1 MLREYHLTYARQHG
15 NPEIINFM
23 EIKLATFYFQ
33 NAFYDGNLERMKFWM
48 LKLVNLEKYP
58 IDKAV
63 LQGNIAVI
71 KSLIKEAVV
80 GHLYLAIL
88 QERSDIVKILVE
100 EGVKPNTNCLFFAT
114 IQGDLNMVEYLV
126 EKGVNL
132 DENLLNYARQYVS
145 NQAINTYLEHAFAR
159 QNQRRVNL

>member
-1 MLREYHLTYARQHG
+1 
-15 NPEIINFM
+15 M
-23 EIKLATFYFQ
+23 EIKLANFYIQ

-71 KSLIKEAVV
+71 KSLIKEAVL

-88 QERSDIVKILVE
+88 QERSDIVKILIDG
-100 EGVKPNTNCLFFAT
+100 GVTPVGNCVA
-114 IQGDLNMVEYLV
+114 IAAAQGDLNMVEYLV

-132 DENLLNYARQYVS
+132 DENLLNYARKYGS
-145 NQAINTYLEHAFAR
+145 NQAINDYLEHAFAR